1 MAVASRSVVVTGA
14 REIAAEFALDAAE
27 VEAACR
33 DLTRQNAQ
41 ELRRRIQEN
50 ANTGIHGP
58 REPHIPGTGPGPNV
72 ITGDYVRS
80 WQVTYR
86 DATGR
91 FTGGGRAV
99 SASVW
104 TNAPQANRLEYGF
117 WGMTDR
123 IGRTFHQPAYP
134 HIGPAVDEIEE
145 RFAVQL
151 DAVVASIAGRGPRV
165 VFSG

>member
-58 REPHIPGTGPGPNV
+58 REPHIPGT
-72 ITGDYVRS
+72 
-80 WQVTYR
+80 
-86 DATGR
+86 TGR